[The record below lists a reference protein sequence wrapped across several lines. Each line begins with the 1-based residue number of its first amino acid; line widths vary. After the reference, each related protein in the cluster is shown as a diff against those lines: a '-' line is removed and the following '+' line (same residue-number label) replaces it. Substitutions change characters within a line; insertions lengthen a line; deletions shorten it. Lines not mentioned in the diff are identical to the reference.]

1 MIDNNDKTHEL
12 LRFLNTFDL
21 EVSSFYRLYA
31 RSQGISETV
40 LWVFIELL
48 EYEDGLMQKQMAEM
62 WGMPIQTINTC
73 IQNLARQ
80 GLVSCTLAPNSRKNK
95 IVALTEEGRRK
106 AEKTVTPLRRLER
119 NTLESFPMER
129 LETVTNLMKDY
140 LEVFKNGM
148 EELLEQN

>member
-1 MIDNNDKTHEL
+1 MIDKRDKTHEL

-21 EVSSFYRLYA
+21 EVSSFYRIYA

-40 LWVFIELL
+40 LWVYIELL

-73 IQNLARQ
+73 IQNLAKQ
-80 GLVSCTLAPNSRKNK
+80 GLVTCTLAPNSKKNK
-95 IVALTEEGRRK
+95 IVALTEEGRKR
-106 AEKTVTPLRRLER
+106 AEKAIVPLRRLER
-119 NTLESFPMER
+119 QTLEAFPLER

-140 LEVFKNGM
+140 LRVFKSGM
-148 EELLEQN
+148 EGLLEQA

>member
-1 MIDNNDKTHEL
+1 MIDLKDKTHEL

-48 EYEDGLMQKQMAEM
+48 EFEEGLMQKQMAEM

-80 GLVSCTLAPNSRKNK
+80 GLVTCTLAPNSRKNK
-95 IVALTEEGRRK
+95 IVALTEEGRKR
-106 AEKTVTPLRRLER
+106 AESVVIPLRHVER
-119 NTLESFPMER
+119 ETLEAFPMER

-140 LEVFKNGM
+140 LNVFKNSM
-148 EELLEQN
+148 EDLLEQA